1 MRALPTL
8 IVIAAVVTLAVIVA
22 SQQGH
27 VAIEWRDWRLS
38 PSIPVLV
45 ATVVV
50 IAVAV
55 MLVLTLVS
63 RVAGA
68 PGAFARGRRE
78 RRRRAGYRALTQGM
92 VAVAAGD
99 ADEAQRQARKAD
111 VLLAEPPLTLLL
123 SAQAAQLGGDE
134 DAARRYFSEMLN
146 RPETEFLGLRGL
158 LAQALRTGDDAT
170 ALRLTRRAY
179 LLRPR
184 TPWVLTNLLQL
195 QVRAGAWDEAQATL
209 AEAAKAKLVAGEA
222 ARHNQAALLV
232 ERSRIA
238 AAEGRASEALSLA
251 AKAQDLARGF
261 APAAA
266 RRALLLHEAG
276 RDRAAAKAIAAAW
289 RVAPHPLLAEAY
301 GTLFADALPL
311 VRVKR
316 FETLAAANPGHPE
329 SHLAVAQA
337 ALAAQLWG
345 EARRHLQAAGAGLD
359 PAAERAEGATA
370 PPSARACRLM
380 AELEEEHGDVPAA
393 RAWLARAAAAP
404 PDPVHVC
411 RACAAEN
418 LEWHPLC
425 PRCRDF
431 DTLEWRTPS
440 RAQPAQLDRPHGMLA
455 TIAVAAS
462 AGSQAA
468 IAIDASRA

>member
-1 MRALPTL
+1 
-8 IVIAAVVTLAVIVA
+8 
-22 SQQGH
+22 
-27 VAIEWRDWRLS
+27 
-38 PSIPVLV
+38 
-45 ATVVV
+45 
-50 IAVAV
+50 
-55 MLVLTLVS
+55 
-63 RVAGA
+63 
-68 PGAFARGRRE
+68 
-78 RRRRAGYRALTQGM
+78 M

-99 ADEAQRQARKAD
+99 PDEAQRQARKAD

-158 LAQALRTGDDAT
+158 LTQALRAGDEAT
-170 ALRLTRRAY
+170 ALRLAQRAH

-195 QVRAGAWDEAQATL
+195 QVQAGAWGEAQATL
-209 AEAAKAKLVAGEA
+209 AEAAKARVVAGEA

-251 AKAQDLARGF
+251 AKAQDLAPGF

-276 RDRAAAKAIAAAW
+276 RDRAAAKAVAASW
-289 RVAPHPLLAEAY
+289 RVAPHPLLAETY
-301 GTLFADALPL
+301 GTIFADALPL

-316 FETLAAANPGHPE
+316 FETLAAANPLHPE

-359 PAAERAEGATA
+359 PAAEPANGAAMGGGTA
-370 PPSARACRLM
+370 SPSARACRLM
-380 AELEEEHGDVPAA
+380 AELEEAEHGDIAAA

-411 RACAAEN
+411 RACAAES
-418 LEWHPLC
+418 LDWHPLC
-425 PRCRDF
+425 PRCHAF
-431 DTLEWRTPS
+431 DTLDWRIPA
-440 RAQPAQLDRPHGMLA
+440 RAQPARLDRPQGALA
-455 TIAVAAS
+455 TLPAAAPP
-462 AGSQAA
+462 AGSRAA